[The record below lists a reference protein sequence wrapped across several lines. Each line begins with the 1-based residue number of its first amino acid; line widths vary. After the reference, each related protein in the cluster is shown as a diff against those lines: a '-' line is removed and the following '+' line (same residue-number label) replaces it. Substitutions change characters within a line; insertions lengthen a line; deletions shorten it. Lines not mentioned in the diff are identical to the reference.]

1 MTQEMAWSAL
11 LASVCGGRGVTDD
24 DNTAIINFQNNQK
37 YTRLTDMH
45 RWAATTYVQNNI
57 NTLYYSVAMVW
68 SVSGRAEHTMGCQV

>member
-45 RWAATTYVQNNI
+45 R
-57 NTLYYSVAMVW
+57 
-68 SVSGRAEHTMGCQV
+68 